1 MSCQA
6 CLPVLIAFAFA
17 ADWNGC
23 QSPPTAPRLCAFA
36 PYRSIDKCKKAIEVG
51 RSVRADYKIVAK
63 SYARI
68 GNAYNAMGNLDEA
81 IRAYEVRC

>member
-1 MSCQA
+1 M
-6 CLPVLIAFAFA
+6 
-17 ADWNGC
+17 
-23 QSPPTAPRLCAFA
+23 
-36 PYRSIDKCKKAIEVG
+36 G

-81 IRAYEVRC
+81 IRAYEVRQRAPCWRRAATRPRTSRPEHHTDRRRLSRPTSQNR

>member
-1 MSCQA
+1 MY
-6 CLPVLIAFAFA
+6 
-17 ADWNGC
+17 
-23 QSPPTAPRLCAFA
+23 APSH
-36 PYRSIDKCKKAIEVG
+36 RSIETCKKAIEVG

>member
-6 CLPVLIAFAFA
+6 CLPVLVAFAFA
-17 ADWNGC
+17 ADWSRY
-23 QSPPTAPRLCAFA
+23 QSPPTAPSVCAFR
-36 PYRSIDKCKKAIEVG
+36 PHRSIETCKKAIEVG

-68 GNAYNAMGNLDEA
+68 GNAYNAMGKLDEA